1 MITYRKGGSK
11 MSFDT
16 ILTLLVVGGMGY
28 MMFKGGGCCGSHGSH
43 KGQEGEGD
51 ETGSRDVEERS
62 KDR

>member
-1 MITYRKGGSK
+1 